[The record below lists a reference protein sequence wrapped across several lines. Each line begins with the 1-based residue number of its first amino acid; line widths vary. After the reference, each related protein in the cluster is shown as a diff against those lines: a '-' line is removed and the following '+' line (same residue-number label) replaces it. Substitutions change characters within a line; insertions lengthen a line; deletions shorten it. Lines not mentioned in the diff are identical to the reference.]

1 MVDSVGAAVAKRRA
15 RGYEI
20 VAVSDFQ
27 RMIGPTYFGLLDLK
41 GTRP

>member
-1 MVDSVGAAVAKRRA
+1 MVDSAGAAVAKRRA
-15 RGYEI
+15 GGYEI

-27 RMIGPTYFGLLDLK
+27 RMIGPENFGCHSK